1 MRSCSVLLA
10 GCFLALAGPAAA
22 TTWVPSTVTCPV
34 CGAENEF
41 AEVASFGSYIYMWP
55 SRFQYIFWPR
65 IDSQFLYTC
74 TSCGYSA
81 YMWDFAEL
89 PADKQ
94 EAVAA
99 AIEGALPSGPRDS
112 YTDIPM
118 PERLA
123 LAERSYRL
131 LDRDDF
137 FWCEYYRIR
146 GYHLEEAGRAE
157 EAAAARRR
165 ALELAEALAGQA
177 QHAGVRKELL
187 LVSGAM
193 RHFLGDEAGALAD
206 FDAAL
211 ALTFEDPAAEP
222 AQNANVDEFLTSL
235 LKDYLVELGEVP
247 EGVEP
252 GAVPE
257 GGTAPAGEG
266 ATEGGSAPDPAEQ
279 PDAGAAVGGG
289 TTVRPVEPTAR
300 GCACSIAEPP
310 TGWAAAG
317 LLLVP
322 ALVVGRLVGRRRSC
336 GGVRR

>member
-1 MRSCSVLLA
+1 MKSCSALLV
-10 GCFLALAGPAAA
+10 GCFLSLAGPALA
-22 TTWVPSTVTCPV
+22 TTWAPSTVTCPA

-99 AIEGALPSGPRDS
+99 AIEGALPSGPWDS

-131 LDRDDF
+131 LERDDF
-137 FWCEYYRIR
+137 FWCEYYRIL

-165 ALELAEALAGQA
+165 ALELAEALAGRE

-193 RHFLGDEAGALAD
+193 RHFLGDQAGALAD
-206 FDAAL
+206 LDAAL
-211 ALTFEDPAAEP
+211 ALTFEDPAVEP

-235 LKDYLVELGEVP
+235 LKDYQVELGEVP
-247 EGVEP
+247 AG
-252 GAVPE
+252 GPE
-257 GGTAPAGEG
+257 PAGEG
-266 ATEGGSAPDPAEQ
+266 ATDGGSAPDPAEQ
-279 PDAGAAVGGG
+279 PDAGPAVGGG
-289 TTVRPVEPTAR
+289 STVRPVEPTAR
-300 GCACSIAEPP
+300 GCACSIADPV
-310 TGWAAAG
+310 TGWTPVG

-322 ALVVGRLVGRRRSC
+322 ALVLARLVRRRRSR
-336 GGVRR
+336 GGVGR